1 MTIYDPEAL
10 ARQTARQ
17 IALLNDHLTVALPQD
32 AARILGQVLDPEE
45 GILGS
50 LTALVATGSRFAQD
64 RASAGLLPPEVWL
77 ALGRAANELND
88 IALALDDYAEDIHRL
103 TRHQQTPAGPP
114 VPSALVARRHR

>member
-1 MTIYDPEAL
+1 MTVHDPEAL
-10 ARQTARQ
+10 ARQTSQQ
-17 IALLNDHLTVALPQD
+17 IALLNKHLTVAPPQE
-32 AARILGQVLDPEE
+32 AALILGQVLDPDE

-88 IALALDDYAEDIHRL
+88 IALDLDNHAEEIQRL
-103 TRHQQTPAGPP
+103 TRQQPSATVPP